1 MSNKLRLYKRF
12 RRFFQKSYT
21 DASFEVQKKMEYLA
35 LFNVLVII
43 VFVPVAVLAI
53 VNDPGNLFY
62 VLGNIT
68 VPLVLIISLWG
79 IRSGRPEFAINMIL
93 ATHFTT
99 LAYFTGGFSLEFT
112 AAGGALTI
120 QAASSQI
127 TMVLMFQLVVIS
139 FFAIKKY
146 QLKLNILISFCII
159 LTNYVFLRTQDPEGN
174 ILDVDKIPV
183 LAFAF
188 LTFGS
193 IISYLIFSL
202 SSHLLKLTEKSLG
215 EVKEFN
221 QRIINALPDGFLLY
235 DQKGTLS
242 YASARALKM
251 LGFQPDT
258 VIPGRNLLEFIHRED
273 RNKVRDT
280 YLKALKHNHDID
292 VECRFIRKDGTCFT
306 ADLRTAAAAESF
318 GQVQSLI
325 SFLRDMTE
333 QKRTE
338 EELNAA
344 KEAAETATRAKS
356 EFLANMS
363 HEIRTPMNAIIGM
376 AELAVKNNREPKV
389 DEFLQ
394 IIDNSS
400 KSLLFVI
407 NDILD
412 FSKIEA
418 GKLELESDPYF
429 LTDILE
435 ELSDTFRKRAS
446 EKDIEL
452 IFSTAPDVPRAL
464 VGDSHRMI
472 QLLTNLVSNAVKY
485 TEDGEIIVS
494 VTCESKTEDTAD
506 LEFSVSDTGIGIDEE
521 ILPHLFDAFTQA
533 DGSTT
538 RKFGGTGLGL
548 AICKSLVELM
558 GGTIRAESEK
568 GTGSLFAFSLTLK
581 RQLKEKEVQRVVP
594 GKLSGMKALVIDDNL
609 AARTVLKDILESFS
623 FSTDTA
629 DSGESGIELLHS
641 ERSGGEGYGLILL
654 DWKMPGLNGLETAE
668 LIKKDPELQSIP
680 IILMTAFNVD
690 RSLQDEHRDI
700 IDAMLIKPIKPS
712 SLFDT
717 IVRLSSGEEEGIIT
731 KQSLA
736 MDAVEGRVVLLA
748 EDNVIN
754 QKVVIEI
761 MKEAGVKV
769 EIAETG
775 REAVEAVKRKVYD
788 AVLMDVQMPEMDGYE
803 ASRQIRNTEGL
814 EYLPIIAMTANAM
827 KGDKEKC
834 LAAGMNDTLLNPLK
848 STSCLPL
855 SSGGFNPVREMR
867 QQEIMNE
874 KGG

>member
-1 MSNKLRLYKRF
+1 
-12 RRFFQKSYT
+12 
-21 DASFEVQKKMEYLA
+21 
-35 LFNVLVII
+35 
-43 VFVPVAVLAI
+43 
-53 VNDPGNLFY
+53 
-62 VLGNIT
+62 
-68 VPLVLIISLWG
+68 
-79 IRSGRPEFAINMIL
+79 
-93 ATHFTT
+93 
-99 LAYFTGGFSLEFT
+99 
-112 AAGGALTI
+112 
-120 QAASSQI
+120 
-127 TMVLMFQLVVIS
+127 
-139 FFAIKKY
+139 
-146 QLKLNILISFCII
+146 
-159 LTNYVFLRTQDPEGN
+159 
-174 ILDVDKIPV
+174 
-183 LAFAF
+183 
-188 LTFGS
+188 
-193 IISYLIFSL
+193 
-202 SSHLLKLTEKSLG
+202 
-215 EVKEFN
+215 
-221 QRIINALPDGFLLY
+221 
-235 DQKGTLS
+235 
-242 YASARALKM
+242 
-251 LGFQPDT
+251 
-258 VIPGRNLLEFIHRED
+258 
-273 RNKVRDT
+273 
-280 YLKALKHNHDID
+280 
-292 VECRFIRKDGTCFT
+292 
-306 ADLRTAAAAESF
+306 
-318 GQVQSLI
+318 
-325 SFLRDMTE
+325 
-333 QKRTE
+333 
-338 EELNAA
+338 
-344 KEAAETATRAKS
+344 
-356 EFLANMS
+356 
-363 HEIRTPMNAIIGM
+363 
-376 AELAVKNNREPKV
+376 
-389 DEFLQ
+389 
-394 IIDNSS
+394 
-400 KSLLFVI
+400 
-407 NDILD
+407 
-412 FSKIEA
+412 
-418 GKLELESDPYF
+418 
-429 LTDILE
+429 
-435 ELSDTFRKRAS
+435 
-446 EKDIEL
+446 
-452 IFSTAPDVPRAL
+452 
-464 VGDSHRMI
+464 MI

-568 GTGSLFAFSLTLK
+568 GTGSRFAFSLTLK

-680 IILMTAFNVD
+680 IILMTAYNVD

-754 QKVVIEI
+754 QKVVTAI

-769 EIAETG
+769 EIAENG

-834 LAAGMNDTLLNPLK
+834 LAAGMNDYIAKPIEIDQLFTTLKRWIRPNQGNK
-848 STSCLPL
+848 TA
-855 SSGGFNPVREMR
+855 GDHE
-867 QQEIMNE
+867 
-874 KGG
+874 